1 MIGHKILGYEFLRHG
16 YNSNLYQFF
25 IHKSSIK
32 SIHLNIIMKSRN
44 TTLFE
49 DVFPWK
55 ETQ

>member
-1 MIGHKILGYEFLRHG
+1 VDYEFIG
-16 YNSNLYQFF
+16 YVYNSSAYQFL

-32 SIHLNIIMKSRN
+32 NIHLNIIMKSRN